1 MATVVINHTALF
13 VEALVR
19 IGLNTV
25 TADEIVANGFGSID
39 ILRSLEDKD
48 IDDLIRHI
56 RRWCGQDKPTRTQI

>member
-1 MATVVINHTALF
+1 MADVLDNTTLF
-13 VEALVR
+13 VAGLVR
-19 IGLNTV
+19 IGFNTV
-25 TADEIVANGFGSID
+25 TVDEIVANGFGSID